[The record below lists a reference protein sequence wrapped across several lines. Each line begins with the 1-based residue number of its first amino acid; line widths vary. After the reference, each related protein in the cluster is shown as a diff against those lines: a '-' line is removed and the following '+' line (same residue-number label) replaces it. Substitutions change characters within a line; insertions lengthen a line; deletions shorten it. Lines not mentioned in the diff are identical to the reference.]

1 MIQSQILNEALN
13 EAREHLK
20 GCERATGRRE
30 AAAGSTTNGLPL
42 AFGRWLR
49 PDKTAVGALVGDAGA
64 LIPVMH
70 RVIRTNWDF

>member
-1 MIQSQILNEALN
+1 MRVRSLQGS
-13 EAREHLK
+13 
-20 GCERATGRRE
+20 ERATGRRE
-30 AAAGSTTNGLPL
+30 AAAGSAPTGLPP

-49 PDKTAVGALVGDAGA
+49 PDKTAVGALVGDAGV